1 MKRRL
6 CAFLLLS
13 YVLLHVK
20 QSYESSEEERE
31 AGEALLVTWRP
42 RVDALSR
49 KQWRRRKRRRNRL
62 MAASRTR
69 DAIATA
75 RCGLSCVAS
84 LVFVRLVKAGDVEL
98 NPGPRDKRGEPGLHH
113 RYYIV
118 SMPTCSRGLMSYCA
132 SHFSSTE

>member
-20 QSYESSEEERE
+20 QSYESTEEERE
-31 AGEALLVTWRP
+31 DGEALLVTWRP

-49 KQWRRRKRRRNRL
+49 KQWRRRKRRRNHL
-62 MAASRTR
+62 MAASRT
-69 DAIATA
+69 IATA
-75 RCGLSCVAS
+75 RCGLRCVAS

-98 NPGPRDKRGEPGLHH
+98 NPGPRDKRGESGL
-113 RYYIV
+113 YV
-118 SMPTCSRGLMSYCA
+118 V
-132 SHFSSTE
+132 EV